1 MCNRYTL
8 VNPDSAFAEI
18 ARILGVPLHKPQ
30 WVTQRYN
37 IGLMQVAPA
46 VVNRG
51 AGAEVL
57 PMQFGFFAKGNPQM
71 INNARAETVFS
82 KRSFKE
88 AVVSHRCAIPTTGF
102 IDWETDS
109 EGKKWPHLFTLAHD
123 RPYTLAA
130 LWSPG
135 SADKAIPPN
144 FCIVTNTPNQ
154 LVARIHDRMPVIV
167 REEHLARWL
176 DPAPMAEPE
185 FLEISKSFP
194 AEAMREQEVSDYIN
208 NVKHEGPECLDSAK
222 PRAAQLGL
230 GF

>member
-51 AGAEVL
+51 AGVEVL

-154 LVARIHDRMPVIV
+154 LVARIHDRMPVIL
-167 REEHLARWL
+167 REEHVARWL

-185 FLEISKSFP
+185 FLEIAKSFP
-194 AEAMREQEVSDYIN
+194 AEAMREQEVSAYIN
-208 NVKHEGPECLDSAK
+208 NVKHEGPECLDPPK

>member
-8 VNPDSAFAEI
+8 IDPDSAFAEI
-18 ARILGVPLHKPQ
+18 ARILGVPLNKPQ

-37 IGLMQVAPA
+37 IGLMQVAPT

-71 INNARAETVFS
+71 IANARAETVFS

-109 EGKKWPHLFTLAHD
+109 AGKKWPHLFTLAHE

-135 SADKAIPPN
+135 AAEKAIPPS
-144 FCIVTNTPNQ
+144 FCIVTTVPNP
-154 LVARIHDRMPVIV
+154 LVARIHDRMPVIL
-167 REEHLARWL
+167 REEHVARWL
-176 DPAPMAEPE
+176 DPSPMAEPE
-185 FLEISKSFP
+185 FLEIVKSFP
-194 AEAMREQEVSDYIN
+194 AEAMREQEVSAYLN
-208 NVKHEGPECLDSAK
+208 NVKHEGHACLDSPK
-222 PRAAQLGL
+222 PRASQLGL

>member
-8 VNPDSAFAEI
+8 IDPDSAFAEI
-18 ARILGVPLHKPQ
+18 ARILRLPLHKPQ

-37 IGLMQVAPA
+37 IGLMQVAPT

-51 AGAEVL
+51 TGPEVL
-57 PMQFGFFAKGNPQM
+57 PMQFGFIAQGNPQM
-71 INNARAETVFS
+71 INNARAETVFA

-88 AVVSHRCAIPTTGF
+88 AVISHRCAIPTTGF

-109 EGKKWPHLFTLAHD
+109 EGKKWPHFFTLAND

-135 SADKAIPPN
+135 AAEKAIPPN
-144 FCIVTNTPNQ
+144 FCIVTATPNP
-154 LVARIHDRMPVIV
+154 LVARIHDRMPVIL

-176 DPAPMAEPE
+176 DPAPMDEPE

-194 AEAMREQEVSDYIN
+194 AEAMREQEVSDYIS
-208 NVKHEGPECLDSAK
+208 NVKHEGPACLAPPKS
-222 PRAAQLGL
+222 RSAQLGL